1 MDQAHHSEG
10 GAMTAL
16 TVGFLAGFAIS
27 QALNY
32 WGAMWRA
39 CCREHYLTHQSCTC
53 GDCRRDREVKP

>member
-1 MDQAHHSEG
+1 
-10 GAMTAL
+10 MTAL